1 MLLKLAMKLL
11 VRGTFVEDFLD
22 IIWVSNTVKY
32 ARIILL
38 AFLLLFDALLD
49 LKLPETAIWDG

>member
-1 MLLKLAMKLL
+1 MKLL